1 MAGLRGRIKRAQRD
15 AQTQGVVIEL
25 RDGGRRRVFTD
36 LEVWSEMFLTKMDLF
51 RGKSRPSEVLAAVR
65 AATPESRRAFEEQYG
80 SIEMTARIVEGGFEG
95 AWVEVYRLDENGG
108 VTVERH
114 EGGTPEAERFRE
126 EARQSSPA
134 F

>member
-1 MAGLRGRIKRAQRD
+1 MAGLRRRIKRAQRD
-15 AQTQGVVIEL
+15 AQAEGVVIEL
-25 RDGGRRRVFTD
+25 RDGDRRVFTD

-95 AWVEVYRLDENGG
+95 AWVEVYRLDENGA